1 MGTIEAEATQA
12 DGVRGAAYQAFWLL
26 RIGFTVA
33 PILFGIDKFFNW
45 TVHWPDYLAGWINN
59 IMPGSAQGFMYFVGV
74 VEIAAGLIVAVAP
87 VIGAPL
93 VAAWL
98 AGIVINL
105 LTNNPPEYYDIA
117 LRDFGL
123 MLGALT
129 LTRLAWP
136 SPECANS
143 RSRNERRQIGSACI
157 ERLDFRTVGPPAAAQ
172 PPKSSKTTIRPD
184 RA

>member
-1 MGTIEAEATQA
+1 MATIEAEATQA
-12 DGVRGAAYQAFWLL
+12 DRVRGAAYQAFWLL
-26 RIGFTVA
+26 RVGFTVA

-59 IMPGSAQGFMYFVGV
+59 IMPGSAQDFMYFVGV

-87 VIGAPL
+87 VIGGPL

-129 LTRLAWP
+129 LTRLAWAFAP
-136 SPECANS
+136 AGALRTRARAP
-143 RSRNERRQIGSACI
+143 ERRL
-157 ERLDFRTVGPPAAAQ
+157 RVH
-172 PPKSSKTTIRPD
+172 
-184 RA
+184 RAT